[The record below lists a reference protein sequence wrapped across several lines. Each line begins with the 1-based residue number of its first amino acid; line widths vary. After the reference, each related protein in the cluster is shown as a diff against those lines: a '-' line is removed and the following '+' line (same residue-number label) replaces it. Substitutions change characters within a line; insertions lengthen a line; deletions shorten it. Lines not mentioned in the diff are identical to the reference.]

1 MPTVNRV
8 EKKIFAIE
16 QFQVAIK
23 RDGKDVRGDCQLPK
37 QYEAKKMSRNA
48 FSVSDFRDKFQKQFP
63 GYEIDVLKC
72 DGTKATGQTK
82 LSTVRDTYL
91 PED

>member
-16 QFQVAIK
+16 QFQVSIK
-23 RDGKDVRGDCQLPK
+23 QEGKELSKDFQLPN
-37 QYEAKKMSRNA
+37 QFEAKHMSRNA
-48 FSVSDFRDKFQKQFP
+48 FSVSDFRAKFQKQFP
-63 GYEIDVLKC
+63 DYEIDVLKC

-82 LSTVRDTYL
+82 LATVRDTYL